1 MHGVIGDLVLFHRA
15 EGPKS
20 HMECNVSYLYTHC
33 LYFFQQLRRKVQ
45 PRRGR
50 CRRAVDL
57 GVHRLIAFLI
67 LQLFLDIRRQGHL
80 AQPLQHL
87 QKDALIFEPHQP
99 VAVGQLVHHLR
110 RQLSVTEGHP
120 RALPQL
126 LPRTDKALPHIVA
139 PVDKQ
144 QNFAGSAA
152 GQSVPQQT
160 RRQYPGV
167 VQDQAVARTQILR
180 QVIEMPVLYCP
191 CFLVQHQQP

>member
-1 MHGVIGDLVLFHRA
+1 
-15 EGPKS
+15 
-20 HMECNVSYLYTHC
+20 MECNVSYLYTHC

-67 LQLFLDIRRQGHL
+67 LQLLLDVRRQGHL
-80 AQPLQHL
+80 AQSFQYLQEYPFIREL
-87 QKDALIFEPHQP
+87 YQP

-110 RQLSVTEGHP
+110 RQLSVAEGHP
-120 RALPQL
+120 RALPKL

-144 QNFAGSAA
+144 QNFAGPAA
-152 GQSVPQQT
+152 GHPMAQQPC
-160 RRQYPGV
+160 RQHPGV
-167 VQDQAVARTQILR
+167 IQNQAVARTQILR

>member
-1 MHGVIGDLVLFHRA
+1 
-15 EGPKS
+15 
-20 HMECNVSYLYTHC
+20 MECNVSYLYTHC
-33 LYFFQQLRRKVQ
+33 LYSLQKLRRKVQ

-57 GVHRLIAFLI
+57 GVHRLIALLI
-67 LQLFLDIRRQGHL
+67 LQLLLDVRRQGHL
-80 AQPLQHL
+80 AKPLQHL
-87 QKDALIFEPHQP
+87 QEDPFIRELYQP

-110 RQLSVTEGHP
+110 RQFTAAENDLC
-120 RALPQL
+120 ALPQL